1 MRSGRLSDVR
11 RVSRIVAMTLCLAS
25 VAGFPAHAGKIGTT
39 DYTPA
44 DWMTG
49 VSLSGAEDNAGKKR
63 LNFDYTYPTTREI
76 DYFVGKGFRT
86 FRIPV
91 LSERL
96 LGPVAVATTRD
107 WMLLTQFIE
116 YAERR
121 HSRVIIDFHQY
132 GSMPSGLI
140 GRDKQATEDFASAWA
155 EVARRLR
162 DHSNV
167 IFGLMDEPHE
177 QSAAEWLVGANA
189 AIAAI
194 RQAGARQLILVPG
207 THWTGAHSWTETD
220 NASVMTSVKDPAN
233 NFVYEV
239 HQYLDNNSSGT
250 TPDVVKGAGAGR
262 LVEFTNWAR
271 MHHVKGF
278 LGEFGFAATPE
289 ALAEGRA
296 LLNCVSKNRDVWIG
310 WTYWAA
316 GPWWGNYMFSV
327 EPVNGTDRPQLKELL
342 RFE

>member
-1 MRSGRLSDVR
+1 MRW
-11 RVSRIVAMTLCLAS
+11 VSRIVAATLYLAGI
-25 VAGFPAHAGKIGTT
+25 AGSPVHGGETGTT
-39 DYTPA
+39 GDAPA

-49 VSLSGAEDNAGKKR
+49 VSLSGAEDNPDKTR
-63 LNFDYTYPTTREI
+63 INFDYTYPTTREI
-76 DYFVGKGFRT
+76 DYFADKGLRT

-91 LSERL
+91 LSWRL
-96 LGPVAVATTRD
+96 LGPGGAATTKD
-107 WMLLTQFIE
+107 WALLTQLIE
-116 YAERR
+116 YAGQR

-132 GSMPSGLI
+132 GGMPSGLI
-140 GRDKQATEDFASAWA
+140 GRDKRATEDFASAWA
-155 EVARRLR
+155 EVARRLQ

-167 IFGLMDEPHE
+167 IFGLMDEPYE

-189 AIAAI
+189 AIVAI

-220 NASVMTSVKDPAN
+220 NASVMTGVKDPAN
-233 NFVYEV
+233 NFAYEV

-250 TPDVVKGAGAGR
+250 TPDVVKGAGAER
-262 LVEFTNWAR
+262 LVDFTNWAR

-296 LLNCVSKNRDVWIG
+296 LLNYVSKNRDVWIG

-327 EPVNGTDRPQLKELL
+327 EPVNGRDRPQLRELL
-342 RFE
+342 RFK